1 MVADGPRRAPHYPG
15 AVPAPRLVVL
25 ASGTGSLFD
34 ALLQACADDRLPAEV
49 VALVTDRDCRAVGL
63 AEAAGVPSSV
73 VRPRDHPDRAAWDAA
88 LAAHLRS
95 LEADWVVS
103 AGFMRILGP
112 AVLTAFPD
120 RVVNT
125 HPALLPSFPGAH
137 AVRDALAHGVRVSGC
152 TVHLVDA
159 GTDTGPVL
167 AQAAVP
173 VRDDDDEATLH
184 ERIKVVE
191 RELLVDVLAALVTGG
206 VAVEGRR
213 TSWVPWRRAPERGAT
228 AAR

>member
-1 MVADGPRRAPHYPG
+1 M
-15 AVPAPRLVVL
+15 PAPRLVVL
-25 ASGTGSLFD
+25 ASGTGSLLE
-34 ALLQACADDRLPAEV
+34 ALLAATGDGRLPVDV
-49 VALVTDRDCRAVGL
+49 VGFVADRDCRAVEV
-63 AEAAGVPSSV
+63 AQRAGVPTAV
-73 VRPRDHPDRAAWDAA
+73 VRPQDQPDRAAWDAA
-88 LAAHLRS
+88 LADHLQG
-95 LEADWVVS
+95 LAPDWVVS
-103 AGFMRILGP
+103 AGFMRILGE
-112 AVLTAFPD
+112 AVLAAFPD

-173 VRDDDDEATLH
+173 VLDDDDEASLH

-191 RELLVDVLAALVTGG
+191 RGLLVEVLAGLAVGG
-206 VAVEGRR
+206 VEVVGRR
-213 TSWVPWRRAPERGAT
+213 TRWRPARPAPQ
-228 AAR
+228 